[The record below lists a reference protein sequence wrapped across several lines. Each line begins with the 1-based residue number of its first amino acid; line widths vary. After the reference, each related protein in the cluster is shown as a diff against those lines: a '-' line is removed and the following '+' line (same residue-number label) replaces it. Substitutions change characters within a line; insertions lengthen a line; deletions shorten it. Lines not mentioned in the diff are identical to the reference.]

1 MLFRSGYNRLVTTIN
16 PTVACTETSADFGG
30 KYNMKIGLI
39 SADEVALA
47 GGLYKTNNQNFY
59 LYNGENFFTSTPAE
73 FYNYNA
79 FVFMVNNSGAIE
91 TTQTNTEYGI
101 RPVISLNSTVT
112 VSGSGTINDPYTIDT
127 DE

>member
-1 MLFRSGYNRLVTTIN
+1 
-16 PTVACTETSADFGG
+16 
-30 KYNMKIGLI
+30 
-39 SADEVALA
+39 
-47 GGLYKTNNQNFY
+47 
-59 LYNGENFFTSTPAE
+59 
-73 FYNYNA
+73 
-79 FVFMVNNSGAIE
+79 MVNNSGAIE